1 MTLDTGFLVSL
12 IWRKYLAGRDS
23 TDKFFPYLSTLSAIH
38 FNGNRRIIMAVK
50 FDLMVAT
57 GKYTG
62 KDGTEKTSWLKVG
75 RVMEKKAGGFVMKM
89 DCIPT
94 GVQDM
99 EGNNVAW
106 DGWLQMFEPRPKDSQ
121 PQQSAPQQSAE
132 FVPDKMSDV
141 PF

>member
-1 MTLDTGFLVSL
+1 
-12 IWRKYLAGRDS
+12 
-23 TDKFFPYLSTLSAIH
+23 
-38 FNGNRRIIMAVK
+38 MAVK
-50 FDLMVAT
+50 YDLMVAT

-99 EGNNVAW
+99 DGNNVAW
-106 DGWLQMFEPRPKDSQ
+106 DGWLQMFEPKPREQAAP
-121 PQQSAPQQSAE
+121 QSAPSA
-132 FVPDKMSDV
+132 DSQHNTMADV